1 MNEPL
6 LEVNGLK
13 KYFSVKSGF
22 FRRELRYL
30 QAVDGISFK
39 IKRGQMFGLVGESGC
54 GKTTTG
60 RLLVKSIAPTAGEI
74 VFNGKSI
81 IELDDDELRDFRQS
95 VQMIFQDP
103 YQSLNPR
110 MTIFD
115 IIAEPLKIHKIGAFN
130 QREELVAGIM
140 EKVGLSPAA
149 SFIFRYPHELSGGQR
164 QRVAIARAMV
174 IKPDFIV
181 ADEPTSMLDVSIR
194 TQVIELMKKLQ
205 EESRVSYL
213 YITHDL
219 AVARYLC
226 TEIAVMYL
234 GKIVESGEI
243 EQVTQNPAHPYTQA
257 LISAVPIP
265 DPSYQRESIAIIGG
279 VSKPIDLLPRCR
291 FYDRCYERDQHC
303 QSQAMPDLHEIEEQH
318 FVACYQ
324 R

>member
-6 LEVNGLK
+6 LEVNGLE

-22 FRRELRYL
+22 FRRELKYL

-81 IELDDDELRDFRQS
+81 IELDGDEVRDFRQS

-243 EQVTQNPAHPYTQA
+243 EKVTQNPAHPYTQA

>member
-6 LEVNGLK
+6 LEVNGLE
-13 KYFSVKSGF
+13 KYFSIKSGF
-22 FRRELRYL
+22 FRRELKYL

-60 RLLVKSIAPTAGEI
+60 RLLVKSITPTAGEI

-81 IELDDDELRDFRQS
+81 IELDDDEVRDFRQS

-243 EQVTQNPAHPYTQA
+243 EKVTQNPAHPYTQA

>member
-1 MNEPL
+1 MNESL
-6 LEVNGLK
+6 LEVNGLE

-22 FRRELRYL
+22 FRRELKYL

-60 RLLVKSIAPTAGEI
+60 RLLVKSITPTAGEI

-81 IELDDDELRDFRQS
+81 IELDDDEVRDFRQS

-234 GKIVESGEI
+234 GKIVERGEI
-243 EQVTQNPAHPYTQA
+243 EKVTQNPAHPYTQA

-303 QSQAMPDLHEIEEQH
+303 QSQTMPDLHEIEEQH

>member
-6 LEVNGLK
+6 LEVNGLE
-13 KYFSVKSGF
+13 KYFSIKSGF
-22 FRRELRYL
+22 FRRELKYL

-81 IELDDDELRDFRQS
+81 IELDDDEVRDFRQS

-243 EQVTQNPAHPYTQA
+243 EKVTQNPAHPYTQA

-303 QSQAMPDLHEIEEQH
+303 QSQAMPDLHEIEEEH

>member
-6 LEVNGLK
+6 LEVNGLE

-22 FRRELRYL
+22 FRRELKYL

-81 IELDDDELRDFRQS
+81 IELDDDEVRNFRQS

-103 YQSLNPR
+103 YQSLNPH

-243 EQVTQNPAHPYTQA
+243 EKVTQNPAHPYTQA
-257 LISAVPIP
+257 LISAVPVP

-303 QSQAMPDLHEIEEQH
+303 QNQAMPDLHEIEEEH

>member
-6 LEVNGLK
+6 LEVNGLE
-13 KYFSVKSGF
+13 KYFSIKSGF
-22 FRRELRYL
+22 FRRELKYL

-81 IELDDDELRDFRQS
+81 IELDDDEVRDFRQS

-243 EQVTQNPAHPYTQA
+243 EKVTQNPAHPYTQA

>member
-6 LEVNGLK
+6 LEVNGLE
-13 KYFSVKSGF
+13 KYFSIKSGF
-22 FRRELRYL
+22 FRRELKYL

-81 IELDDDELRDFRQS
+81 IELDGDEVRDFRQS

-243 EQVTQNPAHPYTQA
+243 EKVTQNPAHPYTQA

>member
-6 LEVNGLK
+6 LEVNGLE

-22 FRRELRYL
+22 FRRELKYL

-60 RLLVKSIAPTAGEI
+60 RLLVKSIVPTAGEI

-81 IELDDDELRDFRQS
+81 IELDDDEVRDFRQS

-234 GKIVESGEI
+234 GKIVERGEI
-243 EQVTQNPAHPYTQA
+243 EKVTQNPAHPYTQA